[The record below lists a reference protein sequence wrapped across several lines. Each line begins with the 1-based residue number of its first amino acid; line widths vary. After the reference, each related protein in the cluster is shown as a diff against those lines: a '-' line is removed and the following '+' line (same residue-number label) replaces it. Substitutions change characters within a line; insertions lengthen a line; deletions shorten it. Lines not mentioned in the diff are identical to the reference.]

1 MLRGGMMRD
10 RVETTPRILAVGTAT
25 PRERFT
31 QAEILRWT
39 GYTDP
44 LRRGFFLRSGI
55 KHRRLF
61 LDRETFTP
69 DETVDQLNARFE
81 RGSLELGCQAILACL
96 EQGRVVPQEIDFLA
110 TTTCTGRLCP
120 SLDTRFIRALRMRHD
135 IQRVHVGDT
144 GCASGVVALEQAFN
158 YIKAH
163 PAGRALVV
171 SAEICSATYYLD
183 DTPETAVANAI
194 FADGAAAVLVA
205 GAGDGVALVEKR
217 TLLRPEYLDLMGFI
231 YPGGR
236 PRILLSKEI
245 RHVAAVML
253 EELSASMLAENGLKR
268 RDIRFW
274 VLHSAGRRVL
284 EKAKDLLGLT
294 DRDLRFSRQVLRN
307 FGNMSS
313 ATVLFVL
320 DAVLR
325 SREPR
330 PGDWGILAALGP
342 GFAAEGLLLRW

>member
-1 MLRGGMMRD
+1 MKGKE
-10 RVETTPRILAVGTAT
+10 ETTPRILAVGTAT
-25 PRERFT
+25 PVERFT
-31 QAEILRWT
+31 QPELLPWT
-39 GYTDP
+39 GYTDS
-44 LRRGFFLRSGI
+44 RRQGFFLRSGI
-55 KHRRLF
+55 KHRHLF
-61 LDRETFTP
+61 LDRQAFTP

-81 RGSLELGCQAILACL
+81 RGSLELGCRAIRACL
-96 EQGRVVPQEIDFLA
+96 DQRGLTPQDVDFLV

-120 SLDTRFIRALRMRHD
+120 SLDARFIRALRMRHD

-144 GCASGVVALEQAFN
+144 GCASGVVALEQAYN
-158 YIKAH
+158 YIKAF

-171 SAEICSATYYLD
+171 AAEICSATYYLD
-183 DTPETAVANAI
+183 DALETAVANAI
-194 FADGAAAVLVA
+194 FADGAAAALVA
-205 GAGDGVALVEKR
+205 GAGDGVAMLDTR
-217 TLLRPEYLDLMGFI
+217 ALLRSEYLDLMGFT

-245 RHVAAVML
+245 RHIAAGML
-253 EELSASMLAENGLKR
+253 KELSETMLSENGLKQ

-274 VLHSAGRRVL
+274 VLHSAGRRVID
-284 EKAKDLLGLT
+284 KAKSLLDLT
-294 DRDLRFSRQVLRN
+294 DRDLRFSRRVLRN

-325 SREPR
+325 SKEPR

-342 GFAAEGLLLRW
+342 GFAAEGILLRW

>member
-1 MLRGGMMRD
+1 MRGRE
-10 RVETTPRILAVGTAT
+10 ETIPRILAVGTAT
-25 PRERFT
+25 PAERIP

-39 GYTDP
+39 GYTDS
-44 LRRGFFLRSGI
+44 LRQGFFLRSGI
-55 KHRRLF
+55 EHRSLF
-61 LDRETFTP
+61 LDRETFAP

-81 RGSLELGCQAILACL
+81 RGSLELGRRAILACL
-96 EQGRVVPQEIDFLA
+96 DQAGVTPQEIDFLV

-120 SLDTRFIRALRMRHD
+120 SLDTRFVRALRMRHD

-163 PAGRALVV
+163 PGGRALVV
-171 SAEICSATYYLD
+171 AAEICSASYYLD
-183 DTPETAVANAI
+183 DALETAVANAI
-194 FADGAAAVLVA
+194 FADGAAAALVA
-205 GAGDGVALVEKR
+205 GAGEGVALVEKR
-217 TLLRPEYLDLMGFI
+217 TLLRPEYLDLMGFT

-245 RHVAAVML
+245 RHVAAGML
-253 EELSASMLAENGLKR
+253 KELSETVLAAHGLKR

-274 VLHSAGRRVL
+274 VLHSAGRRVI
-284 EKAKDLLGLT
+284 EKARDLLGLT
-294 DRDLRFSRQVLRN
+294 DSDLRFSRQVLQN

-320 DAVLR
+320 EAVLR

-330 PGDWGILAALGP
+330 PGDWGLLAALGP

>member
-1 MLRGGMMRD
+1 MGSDGA
-10 RVETTPRILAVGTAT
+10 TPRILAVGTAVPEERLT
-25 PRERFT
+25 PTEV
-31 QAEILRWT
+31 LKWT
-39 GYTDP
+39 GYTDAR
-44 LRRGFFLRSGI
+44 RRGFFLKSGI
-55 KHRRLF
+55 KHRYLY
-61 LDRETFTP
+61 LDRSTFAP
-69 DETVDQLNARFE
+69 NETVDELNARFAQ
-81 RGSLELGCQAILACL
+81 GSLELGSRAILSCL
-96 EQGRVVPQEIDFLA
+96 DQKRLAPRDIDFLV

-120 SLDTRFIRALRMRHD
+120 SLDTRFIRALGMRQN

-144 GCASGVVALEQAFN
+144 GCASGVVALQQAFN

-163 PAGRALVV
+163 PRGRALVV
-171 SAEICSATYYLD
+171 AAEICSAAYYLD
-183 DTPETAVANAI
+183 GSLETAVANAI
-194 FADGAAAVLVA
+194 FSDGAAAALVT
-205 GAGDGVALVEKR
+205 GVGDGVALLEKR
-217 TLLRPEYLDLMGFI
+217 TLLRPEYLDLMGFT

-236 PRILLSKEI
+236 ARILLSKEI
-245 RHVAAVML
+245 RQVAADML
-253 EELSASMLAENGLKR
+253 RELSETMLTENGLKR

-274 VLHSAGRRVL
+274 VLHSAGRRVI
-284 EKAKDLLGLT
+284 EKAKAVLGLA

-325 SREPR
+325 SNGPR